1 MLCGIINSKVKS
13 MNKIDGRYLKELREE
28 RGYSLREFAQMI
40 YVSKSS
46 VQRWEKSSVPESGDV
61 LEEISKAFGISVEDM
76 REQSAEKYGVSEV
89 ERFSPEERA
98 EARFGIK
105 GLVIAMAVL
114 GVALALGVILPI
126 VL

>member
-1 MLCGIINSKVKS
+1 

-28 RGYSLREFAQMI
+28 RGYSLREFAQMV
-40 YVSKSS
+40 YVSKST
-46 VQRWEKSSVPESGDV
+46 VQRWEKTAVPESGDL
-61 LEEISKAFGISVEDM
+61 LEEISGVFGISVEDM
-76 REQSAEKYGVSEV
+76 REQSAEKYGRKE
-89 ERFSPEERA
+89 ENEFSPEERA

>member
-1 MLCGIINSKVKS
+1 
-13 MNKIDGRYLKELREE
+13 MNKIDGKYLKELREE

-61 LEEISKAFGISVEDM
+61 LEEISKVFGISVEDM
-76 REQSAEKYGVSEV
+76 REQSGEKYGVSEV